1 MVGKLCSK
9 ELWYT
14 FLVFFP
20 RRKKNCFR
28 KAWEDFCFVPWRNQ
42 SFNFRFQFL
51 FSCLQLIKTYIY
63 IHFFRE
69 FRKYE
74 TRVYP
79 LWSWYFARFDVIARW
94 FNKPCATFCKENRG
108 TFAHRLRQRSGASAV
123 WQSDYSNVKLCYEK
137 QVGEPL
143 RSKKKHGWTFG

>member
-1 MVGKLCSK
+1 MLRAVK
-9 ELWYT
+9 ESVIQLPVSISIFMFTVLPYT
-14 FLVFFP
+14 
-20 RRKKNCFR
+20 
-28 KAWEDFCFVPWRNQ
+28 Q
-42 SFNFRFQFL
+42 
-51 FSCLQLIKTYIY
+51 IKTYIY
-63 IHFFRE
+63 TIFRE

-108 TFAHRLRQRSGASAV
+108 TFAHRLRSAQRSGASAV

-143 RSKKKHGWTFG
+143 RSQKNMGELSGRPLL